1 MSIKTESIH
10 QHLTLMKFSSFL
22 VALTALACFPAYQ
35 SFGQIQVQWPAD
47 VLNGSCESDISDFTE
62 VPVVMLDSTCTAY
75 EVSSEDVFLE
85 GDCAQE
91 TWVDR
96 AWTVVAC
103 DTTLQH
109 TQLIRLV
116 DDVPP
121 FVSNVSEGIGH
132 YCSSELDWFPAVG
145 DNCDNNLQGPIMLH
159 DTVIQCQGVFSF
171 QITLNILDDC
181 GNELDT
187 TYTVF
192 LHDPEPPVFSQIP
205 NDAVVECGTSA
216 NLEAPSFEDCGGL
229 IYELT
234 ESSTFPFCSG
244 SRLTRTFTLTD
255 ACDATTTANQVIEFI
270 DTTDPVIEMPADA
283 VVSCTEDWVLEPVVV
298 TDACAEVTVV
308 ETLDTLDVECGL
320 QLVRHVLAHDEC
332 GNVAEAT
339 QILTQL
345 DEVAPVFTF
354 VPADVT
360 LDCAA
365 QSPDIEMAQAED
377 NCGMAVVTVEES
389 VEPGGC
395 PAEYVLVR
403 TFMATDDCGNVSE
416 AEQRISFADSTP
428 PTVALTTSAQGDTLM
443 VACGESI
450 PSPELIVSDDCSTW
464 TTASTFS
471 AQPGSCNGENT
482 QTVTYTVTDA
492 CGNAASVSRLLI
504 VTDAD
509 APEVVSAPQNVVVSC
524 SDAFPEDAP
533 VFNEV
538 CSTASV
544 VFDQTETAGSCPGES
559 TWLQSWT
566 ATDACGNSA
575 SVLREVTVVDTT
587 SPVVLSDLND
597 VVLEYVSGQPSGSAA
612 LPAANLDV
620 GDDCDDS
627 PSWSSEDVLSAQ
639 TSATEV
645 WVRHYQAQDGCG
657 NVTSASQQFTVYVR
671 VEGCMDPYA
680 SNYNPE
686 ANEEDGTCMYC
697 SAVNVPNST
706 APDPI
711 VIGTGISN
719 EHMHVSADTCNG
731 LSLSLGALE
740 RYVGSIVPES
750 NDLTRYRIE
759 TGYSEAPEG
768 AAEGAKWNYL
778 LSINLGEGTFQ
789 EVDVKFGIDFDPAE
803 EIDLS
808 DPSTAFAVY
817 GSLAE
822 ALALIDFQEGTTLA
836 QGGFF
841 QDTQNLAF
849 GFWAELS
856 GLSGLTFDPN
866 ANGVY
871 HLGVYAVSPGGGVLA
886 SSVISIEAYT
896 PGCVDTTACN
906 FNPSANEEDGS
917 CLYTDECGECGGSAY
932 AACTDEGAC
941 NFDPLAGCD
950 DGSCQYNDVCGN
962 CGGSA
967 YAACTDNAA
976 CNFDPYA
983 GCDDGS
989 CLYLDACG
997 NCGGAA
1003 YAGCTDPAA
1012 CNFDADAGCDDG
1024 SCIPVS
1030 TFYDCAG
1037 NCSVDVDEDG
1047 ICDDVDDCVG
1057 AYDQCGVCNGDGT
1070 LCEGCT
1076 DPVACNYE
1084 ILESGMWETNFGL
1097 SNNPEVKTLVVQG
1110 ENGEYQF
1117 EGTLLDFSIVQLEGN
1132 AVELSMSFA
1141 GVMTVGDL
1149 EVDALVSAPILL
1161 PNGLADLPESA
1172 DFVVTAGDAQWTL
1185 TATVSGDMGMGLSGG
1200 VSAFSLA
1207 ALDDGSCLYDDALN
1221 VCGGSCEAD
1230 VDEDGV
1236 CDDVD
1241 PCVGSYDNCGVCNG
1255 DNSLCTGCTD
1265 SAACNYETVS
1275 EANWHTN
1282 FGLASTP
1289 EPALLFVNGTSGDY
1303 SFEGELTNLDAVQGN
1318 GDTLA
1323 VTLAFD
1329 GVLVANGGTVSA
1341 TVDATLV
1348 LANGLGSLPETAT
1361 FNLSAGGASWLVTAV
1376 LGEFGDDAL
1385 SGTVDGFGLAYL
1397 DDDSCIYP
1405 DMYMNCEGE
1414 FVPSSVCGEGTE
1426 FDPATGTCI
1435 PTGGCQPSEEA
1446 CGPNTVWNEELGVCL
1461 PEVLSAACYFD
1472 TDANGSVGTGD
1483 LLNLLSAFGQVCSS
1497 EE

>member
-1 MSIKTESIH
+1 MPRQTEPIH
-10 QHLTLMKFSSFL
+10 EQLTLMKYSSFSFAL
-22 VALTALACFPAYQ
+22 MALTCLPATH
-35 SFGQIQVQWPAD
+35 SMGQTQVAWPSD
-47 VLNGSCESDISDFTE
+47 VLNGSCELDVSDFTE
-62 VPVVMLDSTCTAY
+62 VPAVTLDSTCAAY
-75 EVSSEDVFLE
+75 EATFMDFSLE
-85 GDCAQE
+85 GNCPQE

-96 AWTVVAC
+96 HWTVVAC
-103 DTTLQH
+103 DGVFEHVQA
-109 TQLIRLV
+109 IRLR
-116 DDVPP
+116 DTQPP
-121 FVSNVSEGIGH
+121 YVLNEVENGGH
-132 YCSSELDWFPAVG
+132 YCVSSLDWLPLTK
-145 DNCDNNLQGPIMLH
+145 DNCDASMQGGLTFH
-159 DTVIQCQGVFSF
+159 DTVFQCQGVFSF
-171 QITLNILDDC
+171 QIGLNIADDC
-181 GNELDT
+181 GNVLDT
-187 TYTVF
+187 TYVVYM
-192 LHDPEPPVFSQIP
+192 HDETPPVFSSVP
-205 NDAVVECGTSA
+205 ESATVECGEPA
-216 NLEAPSFEDCGGL
+216 NLEAAAFDDCGGL
-229 IYELT
+229 TYELT
-234 ESSTFPFCSG
+234 EGSTFPFCSG

-255 ACDATTTANQVIEFI
+255 ACDAITTANQVIEFV
-270 DTTDPVIEMPADA
+270 DTTAPVIQMPVDA
-283 VVSCTEDWVLEPVVV
+283 VVSCTEEWVLEPVVV

-320 QLVRHVLAHDEC
+320 QLIRHVLAHDEC

-365 QSPDIEMAQAED
+365 QSPEIVMAQAED
-377 NCGMAVVTVEES
+377 NCGQAVVMVSES
-389 VEPGGC
+389 VEPGDC
-395 PAEYVLVR
+395 SAEYVVVR
-403 TFMATDDCGNVSE
+403 TFVATDDCGNVSE
-416 AEQRISFADSTP
+416 VEQRISFADTTP
-428 PTVALTTSAQGDTLM
+428 PSVALTTSAQGDTLM

-504 VTDAD
+504 VTDAE
-509 APEVVSAPQNVVVSC
+509 APEVVSAPQDVVVSC

-538 CSTASV
+538 CSTANV

-575 SVLREVTVVDTT
+575 SVMREVTMVDTT
-587 SPVVLSDLND
+587 SPVVVSALDA
-597 VVLEYVSGQPSGSAA
+597 VILEYVSGQPMGNAA
-612 LPAANLDV
+612 LPLPDLDV
-620 GDDCDDS
+620 EDNCDGS

-645 WVRHYQAQDGCG
+645 WIRQYQAQDGCG

-671 VEGCMDPYA
+671 VEGCMDSYA

-686 ANEEDGTCMYC
+686 ANEEDGSCTYC
-697 SAVNVPNST
+697 AATNVPDGT

-711 VIGTGISN
+711 VIGTGMTN
-719 EHMHVSADTCNG
+719 EHMHVATDTCNG
-731 LSLSLGALE
+731 LSLSLGAWE
-740 RYVGSIVPES
+740 RYVGSLVPES
-750 NDLTRYRIE
+750 DDLTRYRIE

-768 AAEGAKWNYL
+768 AEVAKWNYL
-778 LSINLGEGTFQ
+778 LSVNLGESTFQ
-789 EVDVKFGIDFDPAE
+789 DVDVTFGIDFDPAE

-808 DPSTAFAVY
+808 DPSASFTVY
-817 GSLAE
+817 GSLVE
-822 ALALIDFQEGTTLA
+822 ALAMIDAQNGTNFAL
-836 QGGFF
+836 GGFF
-841 QDTQNLAF
+841 QDTQPPPF
-849 GFWAELS
+849 GFWAELT
-856 GLSGLTFDPN
+856 GLAGVTFDPN

-886 SSVISIEAYT
+886 SSVISVEAYT
-896 PGCVDTTACN
+896 SGCTDVVACN
-906 FNPSANEEDGS
+906 FNPAANEEDGS
-917 CLYTDECGECGGSAY
+917 CLYTDECGDCGGASY
-932 AACTDEGAC
+932 AACTDDLAC
-941 NFDPLAGCD
+941 NFDP
-950 DGSCQYNDVCGN
+950 N
-962 CGGSA
+962 
-967 YAACTDNAA
+967 
-976 CNFDPYA
+976 A

-989 CLYLDACG
+989 CLYFDACG
-997 NCGGAA
+997 NCGGTAF
-1003 YAGCTDPAA
+1003 AGCTDPAA

-1024 SCIPVS
+1024 SCIPVP

-1037 NCSVDVDEDG
+1037 DCSVDVDGDG
-1047 ICDDVDDCVG
+1047 ICDDVDNCVG
-1057 AYDQCGVCNGDGT
+1057 GYDQCGVCNGDGT

-1076 DPVACNYE
+1076 DPMACNYE
-1084 ILESGMWETNFGL
+1084 TLESGVWETNFGL

-1110 ENGEYQF
+1110 ENGGYQF
-1117 EGTLLDFSIVQLEGN
+1117 EGALLDFSILQLEGN

-1149 EVDALVSAPILL
+1149 AVDALVSALILL

-1172 DFVVTAGDAQWTL
+1172 DFVVTAGNAQWTL
-1185 TATVSGDMGMGLSGG
+1185 TATVAGDMGMGLSGV
-1200 VSAFSLA
+1200 VSAFSLG
-1207 ALDDGSCLYDDALN
+1207 ALDDGSCLYNDALN

-1241 PCVGSYDNCGVCNG
+1241 PCVGGYDQCGVCNG
-1255 DNSLCTGCTD
+1255 DNSLCSGCTD
-1265 SAACNYETVS
+1265 EMACNFETVS

-1289 EPALLFVNGTSGDY
+1289 NSALLFVNGISGDY
-1303 SFEGELTNLDAVQGN
+1303 AFEGELTNLEAVHGN
-1318 GDTLA
+1318 GDTLT
-1323 VTLAFD
+1323 VTLTFE
-1329 GVLVANGGTVSA
+1329 GVLAVNGGAANA
-1341 TVDATLV
+1341 TVGATLV

-1361 FNLSAGGASWLVTAV
+1361 FNLTAGGAAWLVTAT
-1376 LGEFGDDAL
+1376 LDEFGDDAL

-1405 DMYMNCEGE
+1405 DMYMNCDGE

-1426 FDPATGTCI
+1426 FDAATGTCI
-1435 PTGGCQPSEEA
+1435 PSGGCQPSEEA

-1461 PEVLSAACYFD
+1461 PEFLSAACYFD
-1472 TDANGSVGTGD
+1472 TDYNGTVGTGD
-1483 LLNLLSAFGQVCSS
+1483 LLNLLSAFGQVCSP

>member
-1 MSIKTESIH
+1 
-10 QHLTLMKFSSFL
+10 MKFSSFL
-22 VALTALACFPAYQ
+22 VALTGLACFPAYQ

-47 VLNGSCESDISDFTE
+47 VLNGSCEMDISDFTQ

-96 AWTVVAC
+96 HWTVVAC
-103 DTTLQH
+103 DSVWEHVQS
-109 TQLIRLV
+109 IRLR
-116 DDVPP
+116 DTQPP
-121 FVSNVSEGIGH
+121 FVLNDVENGGH
-132 YCSSELDWFPAVG
+132 YCVSSLDWLPVTK
-145 DNCDNNLQGPIMLH
+145 DNCDASMQGGLTFH
-159 DTVIQCQGVFSF
+159 DTVYQCQGVFSF
-171 QITLNILDDC
+171 QIGLNIADDC
-181 GNELDT
+181 GNVLDT
-187 TYTVF
+187 TYLVYM
-192 LHDPEPPVFSQIP
+192 HDATPPEFSSVP
-205 NDAVVECGTSA
+205 ESATVECGESA
-216 NLEAPSFEDCGGL
+216 NLEAATFDDCGGL
-229 IYELT
+229 TFELG
-234 ESSTFPFCSG
+234 EVSTFPFCSG

-270 DTTDPVIEMPADA
+270 DTTDPVIEMPSDA

-365 QSPDIEMAQAED
+365 QAPEVDMAQAED

-389 VEPGGC
+389 VEPGDC

-403 TFMATDDCGNVSE
+403 TFVATDDCGNASQ

-428 PTVALTTSAQGDTLM
+428 PSVALTTSAQGDTLM

-509 APEVVSAPQNVVVSC
+509 APEVVSAPQDVTVSC
-524 SDAFPEDAP
+524 SGAFPEDAP

-538 CSTASV
+538 CSTANV
-544 VFDQTETAGSCPGES
+544 VFDQTETPGSCPGES
-559 TWLQSWT
+559 TVLQSWT
-566 ATDACGNSA
+566 ATDACGNA
-575 SVLREVTVVDTT
+575 TSVMREVTVVDTT
-587 SPVVLSDLND
+587 SPAITSTLDD
-597 VVLEYVSGQPSGSAA
+597 VILAYVSGQPTGSAA
-612 LPAANLDV
+612 LPAASLDV
-620 GDDCDDS
+620 EDNCDDS
-627 PSWSSEDVLSAQ
+627 PSWFSEDVLTSQ
-639 TSATEV
+639 TTATEV
-645 WVRHYQAQDGCG
+645 WIRQYEVVDGCG

-671 VEGCMDPYA
+671 VDGCMDPYA

-686 ANEEDGTCMYC
+686 ANEEDGTCTYC
-697 SAVNVPNST
+697 APANVPNGT
-706 APDPI
+706 GPDPI

-719 EHMHVSADTCNG
+719 EHMHVATDTCNG

-740 RYVGSIVPES
+740 RYVGSLVPES
-750 NDLTRYRIE
+750 GDPTRYRVE

-778 LSINLGEGTFQ
+778 LSINLGESTFQ
-789 EVDVKFGIDFDPAE
+789 DVDVKFGIDFDPAE

-808 DPSTAFAVY
+808 DPSAAFAVY
-817 GSLAE
+817 GSLVE
-822 ALALIDFQEGTTLA
+822 ALALFDAQNGTSLA

-856 GLSGLTFDPN
+856 GLAGLTFDPN

-871 HLGVYAVSPGGGVLA
+871 HLGLYAVSPGGGVLA
-886 SSVISIEAYT
+886 SSVISVEAYT
-896 PGCVDTTACN
+896 PGCTDAEACN
-906 FNPSANEEDGS
+906 FNPAANEEDAS
-917 CLYTDECGECGGSAY
+917 CLYVDACGECGGTAY
-932 AACTDEGAC
+932 AACTDESAC

-950 DGSCQYNDVCGN
+950 DGSCLYNDVCGN

-967 YAACTDNAA
+967 YAACTDNSA
-976 CNFDPYA
+976 CNFDPNA

-997 NCGGAA
+997 NCGGTA
-1003 YAGCTDPAA
+1003 YAGCTDPTA
-1012 CNFDADAGCDDG
+1012 CNYDANAGCDDG
-1024 SCIPVS
+1024 SCIPAPS
-1030 TFYDCAG
+1030 FYDCAG
-1037 NCSVDVDEDG
+1037 NCTVDVDEDG

-1070 LCEGCT
+1070 LCQGCT
-1076 DPVACNYE
+1076 DPAACNYE
-1084 ILESGMWETNFGL
+1084 TLESGTWETNFGL

-1110 ENGEYQF
+1110 ENGGYQF
-1117 EGTLLDFSIVQLEGN
+1117 EGTLLDFSVVQLEGN
-1132 AVELSMSFA
+1132 AVELSMSFD

-1149 EVDALVSAPILL
+1149 QVDALVSAPILL

-1185 TATVSGDMGMGLSGG
+1185 TATVAGDMGMGLSGG

-1207 ALDDGSCLYDDALN
+1207 ALDDGSCLYNDALQ

-1230 VDEDGV
+1230 VDGDGV
-1236 CDDVD
+1236 CDDED
-1241 PCVGSYDNCGVCNG
+1241 PCVGSYDDCGVCNG
-1255 DNSLCTGCTD
+1255 DNFLCTGCTD
-1265 SAACNYETVS
+1265 VTACNYETVS
-1275 EANWHTN
+1275 EANWYTN

-1289 EPALLFVNGTSGDY
+1289 DSALLFVQGTDGDY
-1303 SFEGELTNLDAVQGN
+1303 SFEGELTNLEAVQGN
-1318 GDTLA
+1318 GDTLT
-1323 VTLAFD
+1323 VTLAF
-1329 GVLVANGGTVSA
+1329 GGMLVANGGVAAA
-1341 TVDATLV
+1341 TVGATLV

-1361 FNLSAGGASWLVTAV
+1361 FNLNAGSAAWSVTAT

-1385 SGTVDGFGLAYL
+1385 SGTVAGFGLAYL
-1397 DDDSCIYP
+1397 DDGSCTYP
-1405 DMYMNCEGE
+1405 EMYMNCDGE

-1426 FDPATGTCI
+1426 FDPVSGTCI
-1435 PTGGCQPSEEA
+1435 PAGDCQPSEAA
-1446 CGPNTVWNEELGVCL
+1446 CGPNTVWNEDLGLCV
-1461 PEVLSAACYFD
+1461 PAVLSAACYFD
-1472 TDANGSVGTGD
+1472 TDFNGSVGTGD